1 MRKLFGLFSLA
12 AVSACA
18 SGGDPV
24 VVPRPHP
31 AVARAGILG
40 GAAPP
45 PPEREG
51 VRLEDTGAI
60 MFVCSGSDRHEDK
73 EVFITRCAAC
83 GAENYFYRDHAA
95 GAFRC
100 YVCLKAVQEA
110 GVACPECGRPPR
122 TWRTRPKPKSA

>member
-1 MRKLFGLFSLA
+1 MKKLLGILPVAALA
-12 AVSACA
+12 ACA
-18 SGGDPV
+18 SGDPV
-24 VVPRPHP
+24 VVPRPH
-31 AVARAGILG
+31 ATVARAGILG

-45 PPEREG
+45 PPERDG
-51 VRLEDTGAI
+51 VRREDTGAI

-73 EVFITRCAAC
+73 EVFITRCAGC

-95 GAFRC
+95 DAFRC
-100 YVCLKAVQEA
+100 YVCLKAVEES

>member
-1 MRKLFGLFSLA
+1 MKKLLGLLPAVALA
-12 AVSACA
+12 ACA
-18 SGGDPV
+18 SGDPV
-24 VVPRPHP
+24 VVPRSQ
-31 AVARAGILG
+31 ARIARAGLLGG

-45 PPEREG
+45 PERDG
-51 VRLEDTGAI
+51 VRREDTGAI

-95 GAFRC
+95 DAFRC
-100 YVCLKAVQEA
+100 YVCLKAVEEA